1 MGPFGESS
9 HIETQ
14 TIQVARVVDFG
25 VIFEPNPEHGF
36 GAILGH
42 PGAWVIRSGR
52 RGCWIYPINDD
63 ADLYGAGSS
72 GPAVPASS
80 GLTAPDSNSINAV
93 SFSIRARVCV

>member
-42 PGAWVIRSGR
+42 PGGWVILSAV
-52 RGCWIYPINDD
+52 
-63 ADLYGAGSS
+63 ADTGSTLLLMT
-72 GPAVPASS
+72 
-80 GLTAPDSNSINAV
+80 LTFMALGVAARL
-93 SFSIRARVCV
+93 FKRAAA

>member
-14 TIQVARVVDFG
+14 TTEVARVVDFG

-42 PGAWVIRSGR
+42 LGGWVIRSAVADTGSTLSLMTLTFTALGLVAR
-52 RGCWIYPINDD
+52 R
-63 ADLYGAGSS
+63 SS
-72 GPAVPASS
+72 GQRADRAPLPVP
-80 GLTAPDSNSINAV
+80 
-93 SFSIRARVCV
+93 

>member
-14 TIQVARVVDFG
+14 TIQVARVVHFG

-42 PGAWVIRSGR
+42 PGGWVILSAVADTGSTLLLMTLTFMALGIAAR
-52 RGCWIYPINDD
+52 RFKW
-63 ADLYGAGSS
+63 AA
-72 GPAVPASS
+72 A
-80 GLTAPDSNSINAV
+80 
-93 SFSIRARVCV
+93 